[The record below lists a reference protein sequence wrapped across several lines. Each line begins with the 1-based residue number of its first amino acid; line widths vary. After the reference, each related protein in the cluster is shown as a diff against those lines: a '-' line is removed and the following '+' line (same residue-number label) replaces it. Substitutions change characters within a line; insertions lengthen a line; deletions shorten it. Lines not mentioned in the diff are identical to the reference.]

1 MKNLVLSWDN
11 KLLAWRKVR
20 KNHSK
25 SKAVIRFEKDLALNL
40 WRHQEDLRKT
50 TWRPG
55 PNRMFIV
62 HEPKERLIAA
72 PDLSNRIAQQQW
84 VNVYGPIFDEQF
96 IDHSYACREGKG
108 MLRAC
113 LDLQQAM
120 QNLPRCQTWYV
131 ARLDFRKYFH
141 SVDHGVLLDI
151 VNRTVADD
159 WSRWLFRVIIES
171 YYPGIPIGSLT
182 SQFAGNVVLNEVD
195 QLAMNLSIKKYGR
208 YMDDIYYLGND
219 RDRLEDQ
226 MYTLALF
233 AESKLKLS
241 VNGNKCQ
248 VVEFKRPYE
257 KPQAIDF
264 CGYRVLPDKIYVRK
278 STLARAGRRINAIL
292 EWAQDPAFLGAQLC
306 SVNGLL
312 AHADRDSYT
321 RMVERRVMLPAY
333 DRQHQLVSQSSSQDF
348 AK

>member
-1 MKNLVLSWDN
+1 MKNQVLDWN
-11 KLLAWRKVR
+11 NQLIAWQKIRR
-20 KNHSK
+20 NHSK
-25 SKAVIRFEKDLALNL
+25 SKAVIRFEKSLALNL
-40 WRHQEDLRKT
+40 WNHQENLRTKT
-50 TWRPG
+50 WHPG

-72 PDLSNRIAQQQW
+72 PSIDNRLSQQQW
-84 VNVYGPIFDEQF
+84 CNVYGPIFDSQF

-113 LDLQQAM
+113 LDLQKAM
-120 QNLPRCQTWYV
+120 QNLPRKETWYV
-131 ARLDFRKYFH
+131 AKIDFRKYFH
-141 SVDHGVLLDI
+141 SIDHGVLLDI
-151 VNRTVADD
+151 IGKTVTDD
-159 WSRWLFRVIIES
+159 WSMWLIRTIIES
-171 YYPGIPIGSLT
+171 YSPGIPIGSLT

-195 QLAMNLSIKKYGR
+195 HLAMNLGIKKYGR

-241 VNGNKCQ
+241 INGNKCQ
-248 VVEFKRPYE
+248 VVEFRRPYE
-257 KPQAIDF
+257 QPQAIDF

-278 STLARAGRRINAIL
+278 STLARAGRRIKSIMD
-292 EWAQDPAFLGAQLC
+292 WAQDPEFLAAQLC

-312 AHADRDSYT
+312 AHADKDGYT
-321 RMVERRVMLPAY
+321 RFVERNVIVPAQQ
-333 DRQHQLVSQSSSQDF
+333 RHQELISQF
-348 AK
+348 L